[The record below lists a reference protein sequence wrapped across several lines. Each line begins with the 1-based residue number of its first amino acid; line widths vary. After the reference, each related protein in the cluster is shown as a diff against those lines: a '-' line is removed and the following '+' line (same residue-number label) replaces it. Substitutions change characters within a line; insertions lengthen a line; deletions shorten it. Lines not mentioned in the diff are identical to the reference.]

1 MKTKKEKLWNVFFNI
16 FNIIAASYLLV
27 IFLLYYDYSNYVT
40 LYVLLCVLYILYCIF
55 QLLYLFYIINKEKL
69 NKILLNHKE
78 KIKKAKSKKLE
89 NQISK
94 IKNDLENGN
103 D

>member
-1 MKTKKEKLWNVFFNI
+1 MKTKKEKIWNVFFNI